1 MIIKMWTGR
10 IRRVYIGKIGGV
22 KMRGLN
28 MVKLEK
34 EKNLITVSS
43 SDALKDVTPIN
54 WSKEVLER
62 KRKIEVDFMEN

>member
-1 MIIKMWTGR
+1 MVIKKWTGKSSK
-10 IRRVYIGKIGGV
+10 IYTKKIGGV
-22 KMRGLN
+22 KMKGLN
-28 MVKLEK
+28 IAKLEK

-43 SDALKDVTPIN
+43 KDALKDVTPIN